1 MAGLTLVEV
10 LITLAVMALLG
21 GVSYLGMGA
30 IESARLKR
38 SGILIASAV
47 RAAYAHANATSKTV
61 RLVFDFEER
70 TVTLEESTSK
80 LMLKK
85 GDKTGGAEAA
95 TEAER
100 IAHDEAEA
108 TLRVRRVSRAA
119 FGPAKV
125 LGFDAD
131 DGKVGKT
138 LETGIRFLQIE
149 TEHQDEPETSR
160 GYVYFFPGGQTERS
174 AIQLVRGRPG
184 QEPEDQDILTIM
196 ISPLTGK
203 VELKKGR
210 VTMPQP
216 RDDSDESEREDSGF

>member
-1 MAGLTLVEV
+1 VEV
-10 LITLAVMALLG
+10 LITLAVMAMLG
-21 GVSYLGMGA
+21 GVAYLGMGA

-47 RAAYAHANATSKTV
+47 RAAYSHANATSKTV

-70 TVTLEESTSK
+70 SVTLEETTSR

-95 TEAER
+95 TDAEKEAH
-100 IAHDEAEA
+100 AEAEA
-108 TLRVRRVSRAA
+108 TLKATRVSRPQFA
-119 FGPAKV
+119 PAKV
-125 LGFDAD
+125 LGFDPD
-131 DGKVGKT
+131 DGKTGKV

-149 TEHQDEPETSR
+149 AEHQDEPETAR
-160 GYVYFFPGGQTERS
+160 GYLYFFPGGQTERA

-184 QEPEDQDILTIM
+184 QEPVDADIMTIM
-196 ISPLTGK
+196 VSPLTGK

-210 VTMPQP
+210 VSLPQP
-216 RDDSDESEREDSGF
+216 RTDEEESEREDSGF